1 MRILQVTKR
10 HKQALAGLFF
20 VGAVALIFFASEGWA
35 SDPQV
40 ERSGVPSAPR
50 LRHAEYKTLESLRVL
65 ATTTTTTTTTTSRPE
80 PSTTVTSTSSTTT
93 TTRPQIEAQ
102 TISADW
108 VAQCHA
114 WAKLAG
120 IDLPA
125 SAITLLDRESDCN
138 PTVRNPNSSA
148 GGIPQALPWT
158 KMGCVLEYTDEAA
171 VCQLKWMHGYVFGRY
186 GGWDQALAH
195 SHRVGWY

>member
-120 IDLPA
+120 ITLSDA
-125 SAITLLDRESDCN
+125 AITLIDRESNCDPN
-138 PTVRNPNSSA
+138 AQNPNSTAYGIGQFLNSTWA
-148 GGIPQALPWT
+148 GV
-158 KMGCVLEYTDEAA
+158 GCVKTSDPVE
-171 VCQLKWMHGYVFGRY
+171 QLRCMDRYVVRH
-186 GGWDQALAH
+186 GGWEGALAH
-195 SHRVGWY
+195 SYSKGWY